1 MNYVSAYIATGTV
14 TLVVFLWLNDF
25 ALKDLFKLQKE
36 TRWKRIIRTVIWPL
50 TGCVIVISVWPVF
63 TGIEVKEYFDERRR
77 LVERNRVFE
86 VQLKDLG
93 EPLSVADMEAKEVV
107 IDPLG
112 AVPGLAFGHLNP
124 AWTKFKQGIAFED
137 RLCPFDAVWT
147 SPTWRKERRT
157 GYARVRG
164 KKIKGFFVAQIIEIP
179 KDQSR

>member
-1 MNYVSAYIATGTV
+1 VNYVLGYIAIGVV
-14 TLVVFLWLNDF
+14 TLAVYLRLNYFD
-25 ALKDLFKLQKE
+25 LKNLLKLQEE
-36 TRWKRIIRTVIWPL
+36 TRWERIRRTVMFPVIVI
-50 TGCVIVISVWPVF
+50 VIVISGWPFFAVME
-63 TGIEVKEYFDERRR
+63 TKEYFDKRRR

-124 AWTKFKQGIAFED
+124 AWTKFKHGIAFED

-164 KKIKGFFVAQIIEIP
+164 KKIKGFFVSQIIEIP
-179 KDQSR
+179 KE